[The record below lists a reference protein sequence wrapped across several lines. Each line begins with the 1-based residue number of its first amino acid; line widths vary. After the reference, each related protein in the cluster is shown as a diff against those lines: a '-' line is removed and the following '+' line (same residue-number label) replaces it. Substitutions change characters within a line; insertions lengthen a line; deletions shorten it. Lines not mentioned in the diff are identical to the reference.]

1 MRYEEPGMEILTL
14 DAENIVRTSLDDDYT
29 GKDPVIKP
37 NW

>member
-1 MRYEEPGMEILTL
+1 MRYEEPVMEILTL

-29 GKDPVIKP
+29 GKDSVIKP